1 MGRSLEGRPSEENT
15 TGTLAFSANRKNSGT
30 SNEGAHR
37 GSIGFEEPVRDHS
50 PDLARPRN
58 ASPQPS
64 FRRPSIAQV
73 LGRRFSRSSQA
84 SGSTPDPS
92 SSFNLAAV
100 HEHEDGIPRPSRKK
114 RRSRPKNRRRRSSKT
129 RDHGDFHAYHA
140 QAHPVKILNAPDET
154 ALQVAIKDG
163 DVIRVEQLLSDD
175 STTDNTSSNPLQ
187 TAALEGNE
195 EIVNLL
201 LESGNFDVDARDS
214 RDRTAIYCAASRGHD
229 SIVRILLN
237 HEAKP
242 LSPDEERIAK
252 LELGRWHLYDREAQ
266 INHHENTTSQRLQ
279 TFEGAE
285 MTSEPEENSGEDIKP
300 TQSSSPVPSRDA
312 LKDVDHLFRL
322 IIGSAETIK
331 EKVEETN
338 DERRA
343 AQQRGEWVPGPSQ
356 NLITNLPLPNPQKEI
371 GTQQK
376 HVRFPGFGFEI
387 AVVEFDF
394 RPNGGH
400 RIVSP
405 SPSLDELLYGFQ
417 GVDSIA
423 KGSGAASLATCR
435 WYHIPANHLG
445 WAEDL
450 IRRIYEGRGPEE
462 QRKRDLILS
471 REPFK
476 IVHHDH
482 THPVSL
488 EPRPQ
493 SRALRAL

>member
-1 MGRSLEGRPSEENT
+1 MSQPITGSYVDMGRSLEGRPSEENT

-84 SGSTPDPS
+84 SGSAPDPS

-100 HEHEDGIPRPSRKK
+100 QEHEDGIPRPSRKK

-140 QAHPVKILNAPDET
+140 QAHPVKKPNAPDET

-163 DVIRVEQLLSDD
+163 DVIRVEQLLTDD
-175 STTDNTSSNPLQ
+175 STIGDTSSNPLQ
-187 TAALEGNE
+187 TAALEGNK

-201 LESGNFDVDARDS
+201 LKSGNFGVDARDS

-331 EKVEETN
+331 ERRMGSRPLTKSNYKSASSKPSKGNWNSAETCPI
-338 DERRA
+338 
-343 AQQRGEWVPGPSQ
+343 PG
-356 NLITNLPLPNPQKEI
+356 I
-371 GTQQK
+371 
-376 HVRFPGFGFEI
+376 
-387 AVVEFDF
+387 
-394 RPNGGH
+394 
-400 RIVSP
+400 
-405 SPSLDELLYGFQ
+405 
-417 GVDSIA
+417 
-423 KGSGAASLATCR
+423 
-435 WYHIPANHLG
+435 W
-445 WAEDL
+445 
-450 IRRIYEGRGPEE
+450 
-462 QRKRDLILS
+462 
-471 REPFK
+471 
-476 IVHHDH
+476 
-482 THPVSL
+482 
-488 EPRPQ
+488 
-493 SRALRAL
+493 LRNCSC